1 MNLTGFY
8 TVIAMLFIL
17 MAVGFG
23 ARKLGVIDDFS
34 TKRLSKLIICIGQPC
49 MIVNAL
55 IGYDFSTGG
64 LISGVS
70 LLALGFVLHAFM
82 ALIAFFSCKLYRF
95 RDMDEQ
101 KLTEFSMI
109 FGNCG
114 FLGFPLM
121 EALYGS
127 EGLFLA
133 AFFNVSFQV
142 FIWTWG
148 LSVIARGRDDIKISV
163 KKIFL
168 NYGTVPCAVGI
179 VLYALR
185 ALVPAYPEAI
195 TMTISGLAG
204 ICTPI
209 SVLVTGALLATR
221 KPKQIFADPEVYYM
235 SAFKLLLIPTL
246 VCLIAHLCGL
256 DDKSTI
262 FLTIMSALPSA
273 STVTMMAELYGVQP
287 GFASQTVGTSSLL
300 SIATMPLII
309 QIMNLILKI

>member
-1 MNLTGFY
+1 MAQFY
-8 TVIAMLFIL
+8 NVIGMLFIL
-17 MAVGFG
+17 MLVGFG
-23 ARKLGVIDDFS
+23 ARLLGVIDDAS

-55 IGYDFSTGG
+55 IGYDFSTDG
-64 LISGVS
+64 LISGAS
-70 LLALGFVLHAFM
+70 ILGLGFILHAFM
-82 ALIAFFSCKLYRF
+82 ALVSFFSCKIYRF
-95 RDMDEQ
+95 RDLDEQ

-121 EALYGS
+121 EALWGS
-127 EGLFLA
+127 EGLFLS
-133 AFFNVSFQV
+133 AFFNISFQV

-148 LSVIARGRDDIKISV
+148 LSIIARGRDDIKVSL

-168 NYGTVPCAVGI
+168 NYGTIPCAVGI
-179 VLYALR
+179 ALYALR
-185 ALVPAYPEAI
+185 AVVPAYPEAI
-195 TMTISGLAG
+195 TMTFSALAS

-221 KPKQIFADPEVYYM
+221 TPKQILADPEVYYM
-235 SAFKLLLIPTL
+235 SALKLLVIPVA

-256 DDKSTI
+256 DDKSVT
-262 FLTIMSALPSA
+262 FLSIMSALPSA
-273 STVTMMAELYGVQP
+273 STVTMMAELYGVKP

-300 SIATMPLII
+300 SIATMPIII
-309 QIMNLILKI
+309 QLINLILKI

>member
-1 MNLTGFY
+1 MNLDGFY
-8 TVIAMLFIL
+8 SVIAMLFLL

-23 ARKLGVIDDFS
+23 ARKLGVIDEFS
-34 TKRLSKLIICIGQPC
+34 TKRFSKLIICICQPC

-55 IGYDFSTGG
+55 IGYEFSPNG
-64 LISGVS
+64 LKNGVTIM
-70 LLALGFVLHAFM
+70 ALGFVLHAFM
-82 ALIAFFSCKLYRF
+82 AVVAFFSCKLYRF
-95 RDMDEQ
+95 SQLDDQ
-101 KLTEFSMI
+101 KLTEFSII

-133 AFFNVSFQV
+133 AFFNISFQI

-148 LSVIARGRDDIKISV
+148 LSIIARKRQDIKISV

-168 NYGTVPCAVGI
+168 NYGTVPCVVGI
-179 VLYALR
+179 GLYALR
-185 ALVPAYPEAI
+185 ALVPVYPAAI
-195 TMTISGLAG
+195 TTTISGLSG

-221 KPKQIFADPEVYYM
+221 TPKQIFASPSVYFM
-235 SAFKLLLIPTL
+235 SAVKLLIIPTA

-256 DDKSTI
+256 DEKSTV
-262 FLTIMSALPSA
+262 FLTVMSALPSA
-273 STVTMMAELYGVQP
+273 STVTMLAELYDVKP
-287 GFASQTVGTSSLL
+287 GYASQTVGTSSLL
-300 SIATMPLII
+300 SILTIPVMI